1 MVLRSAYY
9 FFKLAQHGATEITT
23 ILKLVKIEIEKK
35 KKRFHQVPDS
45 DLCLGQKQNKDNND
59 EGSCICLSLPGFL
72 TESYLSIPS
81 SRAFVTLSSLFFF
94 FFFFF
99 PWKSASLE
107 VKNEAQKSR
116 SLLRGLVTGCD
127 RCSKLSSD
135 EIPKQLQEVSRT
147 SNLMPP
153 SIIILCGIVA

>member
-23 ILKLVKIEIEKK
+23 ILKLVKIEIEK

-99 PWKSASLE
+99 FPG
-107 VKNEAQKSR
+107 
-116 SLLRGLVTGCD
+116 SLLAL
-127 RCSKLSSD
+127 KLRTK
-135 EIPKQLQEVSRT
+135 PKKVD
-147 SNLMPP
+147 
-153 SIIILCGIVA
+153 LC